1 MFKARQNTFSQIA
14 LLSACALSLVLLA
27 PATMHADTYNLTLT
41 PGTNSTIGGVGSF
54 TIDGTPASSG
64 NTLYSE
70 NLGNLQSL
78 SFTLDGQTFNLAGD
92 PGAFVEFQNGSLYD
106 ITFAETVGST
116 PNRLTL
122 DTTSGYAFYYDNGQS
137 VSTGSFS
144 LEPNASPVPEPGSL
158 ALLGTGLLGCAGT
171 LFRRLR
177 TS

>member
-1 MFKARQNTFSQIA
+1 MFKVRNNTFFKAA
-14 LLSACALSLVLLA
+14 LISAFALTLVLLV
-27 PATMHADTYNLTLT
+27 PATLRADTYNITLT
-41 PGTNSTIGGVGSF
+41 PDSNSTIGGVGSF

-64 NTLYSE
+64 NTLFSE
-70 NLGNLQSL
+70 HLGSLESL
-78 SFTLDGQTFNLAGD
+78 SFTLNGQTFNLSGD
-92 PGAFVEFQNGSLYD
+92 PGAFVEFQNGGLYD
-106 ITFAETVGST
+106 ITFAETVGSS

-122 DTTSGYAFYYDNGQS
+122 DTTSGYAFYYNNGQS

-144 LEPNASPVPEPGSL
+144 LAPNASPVPEPGSL